1 VELVFEGGC
10 VGGRCHLR
18 IRRDAMASGSLAALG
33 DKAFAH
39 GVLAGKLARAANGFA
54 LFADALFRRLF
65 ECAAGLH
72 LAKDAFTL
80 QLALQNT
87 ESLID
92 IVVSD
97 QNLQCLPSFKL
108 E

>member
-1 VELVFEGGC
+1 MLVDVGAIFAPCIDHANDGSGC
-10 VGGRCHLR
+10 
-18 IRRDAMASGSLAALG
+18 LAALG
-33 DKAFAH
+33 DQTFAH
-39 GVLAGKLARAANGFA
+39 RVLACQLARATDGFA
-54 LFADALFRRLF
+54 LFTDALFRRLF
-65 ECAAGLH
+65 ERTASLH
-72 LAKDAFTL
+72 FTKDAFTL